1 MIVIYTQDKTYIRNN
16 AAAARSILLDIYGEK
31 LGEEAYHAVNKARIG
46 TAFRKNGGPLVRVVS
61 KENADGIREKE
72 IAVGM
77 M

>member
-46 TAFRKNGGPLVRVVS
+46 TAFRKNG
-61 KENADGIREKE
+61 
-72 IAVGM
+72 AVLEQHSVKMGDRLSGS
-77 M
+77 